1 MSGQGCWGQYWDSG
15 VSLVDGFSLTG
26 ESCLGATKMLSQR
39 VTLGTSGW
47 RLAIPSSPLDQHQCF
62 QVLGYQCELIL

>member
-47 RLAIPSSPLDQHQCF
+47 RLAIPSSPLD
-62 QVLGYQCELIL
+62 